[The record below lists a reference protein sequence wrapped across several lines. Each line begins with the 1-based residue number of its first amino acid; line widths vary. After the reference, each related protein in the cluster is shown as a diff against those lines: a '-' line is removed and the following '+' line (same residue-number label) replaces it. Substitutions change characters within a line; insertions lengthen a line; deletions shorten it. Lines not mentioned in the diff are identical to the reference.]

1 MRYNMCIFCNI
12 PTNEAFLENLL
23 AVARWDKFPVNEG
36 HVLIIPKR
44 HVESYFDLEAY
55 EISAMNELANITK
68 RVIDEKFSPTGY
80 NIGFNVGEAAG
91 QTINHVHMHLIP
103 RYDGDVENPK
113 GGIRNLKK
121 ALVEY

>member
-1 MRYNMCIFCNI
+1 MCVFCNI
-12 PTNEAFLENLL
+12 STSEAFLENLL

-44 HVESYFDLEAY
+44 HVESYFDLETY
-55 EISAMNELANITK
+55 EISALNELAYIAK
-68 RVIDEKFSPTGY
+68 KVIDVKFSPTGY
-80 NIGFNVGEAAG
+80 NIGINIGEAAG

-103 RYDGDVENPK
+103 RYDGDIENPK
-113 GGIRNLKK
+113 GGIRNFKK